1 MTGSDPRRTACDILT
16 ALDTG
21 IKAGRKQTLD
31 NLIENRFDPSFKLM
45 NQRDRNFT
53 YAIVY
58 GVLRTR
64 GKLDW
69 VIGQSSK
76 GGLKK
81 IDPYVLNIL
90 RMALF
95 QVMNMSRVP
104 ASAAVNTAVS
114 LAKTSSPPWVV
125 GFVNGLLRGAVRNLD
140 TIKWPQKDPDPLV
153 WLSVEASFPRWII
166 QRWANRF
173 GFEQTGRL
181 CRFFNEIPP
190 LCLRT
195 NTLKASRDQL
205 IDALRDVSAHVAPS
219 ALTPEGVVVSG
230 LEESLQEMAVFQ
242 DGWFQVQDEAAQL
255 VARAV
260 APRPGETVLDACAG
274 LGGKTGHLAQ
284 LMANRGVINVMDN
297 HPGRLEKLVQQM
309 TRLGIAIVNVFN
321 HDLNQSLDQK
331 HRALYDRVLIDAPC
345 SGMGVIRRNPDTRW
359 LLAPGDLDRF
369 REKQLKYLENVSAA
383 VRPGGTLVYSV
394 CSIEPEE
401 TDDVVAGFLKTH
413 SGYARL
419 ALSGI
424 VDVFSDQPEDTC
436 EGIRIL
442 PHIHRTDGFFIAAF
456 KKNE

>member
-16 ALDTG
+16 ALDAG
-21 IKAGRKQTLD
+21 IREGRKQTLD
-31 NLIENRFDPSFKLM
+31 NLIENRFDPSFQLM

-76 GGLKK
+76 SGLKK
-81 IDPYVLNIL
+81 IDPYVQNIL

-104 ASAAVNTAVS
+104 ASAAVNTAVA
-114 LAKTSSPPWVV
+114 LAKASSPPWVV

-140 TIKWPQKDPDPLV
+140 NLRWPQKDSDPV
-153 WLSVEASFPRWII
+153 AWLSVDASFPEWILTRWTD
-166 QRWANRF
+166 RF
-173 GFEQTGRL
+173 GFEQTERL
-181 CRFFNEIPP
+181 CRFFNEIPT

-195 NTLKASRDQL
+195 NTLKASREQL
-205 IDALRDVSAHVAPS
+205 IDALRDVSAHAAPS

-230 LEESLQEMAVFQ
+230 LEGSIQEMAAFQ
-242 DGWFQVQDEAAQL
+242 DGWFQVQDEAAQV
-255 VARAV
+255 VAHAV
-260 APRPGETVLDACAG
+260 APRPGETILDACAG

-284 LMANRGVINVMDN
+284 LMDNRGVIIAMDN

-309 TRLGIAIVNVFN
+309 TRLGIANVNVFN
-321 HDLNQSLDQK
+321 HDLNQALDQK

-359 LLAPGDLDRF
+359 LLAPGDLDRY
-369 REKQLKYLENVSAA
+369 REKQLRYLENVSAA
-383 VRPGGTLVYSV
+383 VRPGGTLVYAV

-401 TDDVVAGFLKTH
+401 TDDVVAGFLRTQP
-413 SGYARL
+413 GYARL
-419 ALSGI
+419 GLPWI
-424 VDVFSDQPEDTC
+424 VDLFSDKPEGAC
-436 EGIRIL
+436 EGVRIL

-456 KKNE
+456 KKNT